1 MQALEML
8 YLLFQVNIK
17 RHIFS
22 LSTSVAEE

>member
-17 RHIFS
+17 CHIFS
-22 LSTSVAEE
+22 LSISVAEE